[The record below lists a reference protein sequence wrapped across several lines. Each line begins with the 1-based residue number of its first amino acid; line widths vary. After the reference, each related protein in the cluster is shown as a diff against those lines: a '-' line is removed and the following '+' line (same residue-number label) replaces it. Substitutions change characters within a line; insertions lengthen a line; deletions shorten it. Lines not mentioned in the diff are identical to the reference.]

1 MDKLNIF
8 LIVLALSSILV
19 SICIVVINNYNTRK
33 TLDKLDNM
41 IELAMNGKFT
51 ETTYD
56 ESALSAIESKM
67 NNYLSSSV
75 ISSKN
80 IEFEKDKVK
89 SLISDISHQTKT
101 PISNILLYS
110 EILSE
115 NNELTESSKK
125 SVQQI
130 CNQAEKLNFLISSL
144 INASRLETNIIN
156 ITKTKNNVNDLI
168 DKVVNQ
174 LRAKAE
180 IKNININ
187 IKIDE
192 NIERKKAS
200 FDMKWTIEALHNI
213 VENAIKYT
221 HQNGYIQ
228 INTVPYEFFYRID
241 ISDNGLGIDEYEI
254 NNIFKRFYRSKEASQ
269 YEGVGIGLFLTKEI
283 IYAQGGYI
291 KVSSIVGKGTVFS
304 VFLPIEN

>member
-1 MDKLNIF
+1 MDKLNVF
-8 LIVLALSSILV
+8 LIMIALISILV
-19 SICIVVINNYNTRK
+19 SVCIVIINNYNIRK
-33 TLDKLDNM
+33 IMNKLDNM
-41 IELAMNGKFT
+41 IELATTGKFT

-56 ESALSAIESKM
+56 ESVLSAIESKM
-67 NNYLSSSV
+67 NNYLSSSF
-75 ISSKN
+75 ISSKK
-80 IEFEKDKVK
+80 IELEKDKVK

-115 NNELTESSKK
+115 SNELTESSKK
-125 SVQQI
+125 SVLQI

-156 ITKTKNNVNDLI
+156 ITKAKNSVNDLI
-168 DKVVNQ
+168 YKVVNQ
-174 LRAKAE
+174 LRTKAE
-180 IKNININ
+180 IKKIH

-192 NIERKKAS
+192 NIDNKKAS

-221 HQNGYIQ
+221 PQNGNIQ
-228 INTVPYEFFYRID
+228 ITIVPYEFFYRID
-241 ISDNGLGIDEYEI
+241 ISDNGIGIEEYEI
-254 NNIFKRFYRSKEASQ
+254 NDIFKRFYRSKRVSQ
-269 YEGVGIGLFLTKEI
+269 YEGVGIGLFLTREI
-283 IYAQGGYI
+283 IHAQGGYI
-291 KVSSIVGKGTVFS
+291 KVSSTVGKGTVFS

>member
-1 MDKLNIF
+1 MDKLNVF
-8 LIVLALSSILV
+8 LIMIALISILV
-19 SICIVVINNYNTRK
+19 SVCIVIINNYNIRK
-33 TLDKLDNM
+33 IMNKLDNM
-41 IELAMNGKFT
+41 IELATTGKFT

-56 ESALSAIESKM
+56 ESVLSAIESKM
-67 NNYLSSSV
+67 NNYLSSSF
-75 ISSKN
+75 ISSKK
-80 IEFEKDKVK
+80 IELEKDKVK

-115 NNELTESSKK
+115 SNELTESSKK
-125 SVQQI
+125 SVLQI

-156 ITKTKNNVNDLI
+156 ITKAKNSVNDLI

-174 LRAKAE
+174 LRTKAE
-180 IKNININ
+180 IKKIH

-192 NIERKKAS
+192 NIDNKKAS

-221 HQNGYIQ
+221 PQNGNIQ
-228 INTVPYEFFYRID
+228 ITIVPYEFFYRID
-241 ISDNGLGIDEYEI
+241 ISDNGIGIEEYEI
-254 NNIFKRFYRSKEASQ
+254 NDIFKRFYRSKRVSQ
-269 YEGVGIGLFLTKEI
+269 YEGVGIGLFLTREI
-283 IYAQGGYI
+283 IHAQGGYI
-291 KVSSIVGKGTVFS
+291 KVSSTVGKGTVFS

>member
-1 MDKLNIF
+1 MDKLNVF
-8 LIVLALSSILV
+8 LIMIALISILV
-19 SICIVVINNYNTRK
+19 SVCIVIINNYNIRK
-33 TLDKLDNM
+33 IMNKLDNM
-41 IELAMNGKFT
+41 IELATTGKFT

-56 ESALSAIESKM
+56 ESVLSAIESKM
-67 NNYLSSSV
+67 NNYLSSSF
-75 ISSKN
+75 ISSKK
-80 IEFEKDKVK
+80 IELEKDKVK

-115 NNELTESSKK
+115 SNELTESSKK
-125 SVQQI
+125 SVLQI

-156 ITKTKNNVNDLI
+156 IIKAKNSVNDLI

-174 LRAKAE
+174 LRTKAE
-180 IKNININ
+180 IKKIH

-192 NIERKKAS
+192 NIDNKKAS

-221 HQNGYIQ
+221 PQNGNIQ
-228 INTVPYEFFYRID
+228 ITIVPYEFFYRID
-241 ISDNGLGIDEYEI
+241 ISDNGIGIEEYEI
-254 NNIFKRFYRSKEASQ
+254 NDIFKRFYRSKRVSQ
-269 YEGVGIGLFLTKEI
+269 YEGVGIGLFLTREI
-283 IYAQGGYI
+283 IHAQGGYI
-291 KVSSIVGKGTVFS
+291 KVSSTVGKGTVFS

>member
-1 MDKLNIF
+1 MNKLNVF
-8 LIVLALSSILV
+8 LIVVASMSILV
-19 SICIVVINNYNTRK
+19 SICIVVINKYNIRK
-33 TLDKLDNM
+33 TMNKLDNM
-41 IELAMNGKFT
+41 IELAIDGKFT

-56 ESALSAIESKM
+56 ESVLSAIESKM
-67 NNYLSSSV
+67 NNYLCSSA
-75 ISSKN
+75 ISSQN
-80 IEFEKDKVK
+80 IELEKDKVK

-115 NNELTESSKK
+115 NNELTETSKK

-156 ITKTKNNVNDLI
+156 ITKTKNNVYDLI
-168 DKVVNQ
+168 DKVLNQ
-174 LRAKAE
+174 LKAKAE
-180 IKNININ
+180 IKNINIR
-187 IKIDE
+187 IDE
-192 NIERKKAS
+192 NIESKKAS

-213 VENAIKYT
+213 IENAIKYT
-221 HQNGYIQ
+221 HQNGDIQ
-228 INTVPYEFFYRID
+228 ITTVPYEFFYRID
-241 ISDNGLGIDEYEI
+241 ISDNGIGIEEYEI
-254 NNIFKRFYRSKEASQ
+254 NDIFKRFYRSKEVSQ
-269 YEGVGIGLFLTKEI
+269 YEGVGIGLFLTREI

-291 KVSSIVGKGTVFS
+291 KVSSAVGKGTVFS

>member
-1 MDKLNIF
+1 MN
-8 LIVLALSSILV
+8 
-19 SICIVVINNYNTRK
+19 
-33 TLDKLDNM
+33 KLDNM
-41 IELAMNGKFT
+41 IELATTGKFT

-56 ESALSAIESKM
+56 ESVLSAIESKM
-67 NNYLSSSV
+67 NNYLSSSF
-75 ISSKN
+75 ISSKK
-80 IEFEKDKVK
+80 IELEKDKVK

-115 NNELTESSKK
+115 SNELTESSKK
-125 SVQQI
+125 SVLQI

-156 ITKTKNNVNDLI
+156 IIKAKNSVNDLI

-174 LRAKAE
+174 LRTKAE
-180 IKNININ
+180 IKKIH

-192 NIERKKAS
+192 NIDNKKAS

-221 HQNGYIQ
+221 PQNGNIQ
-228 INTVPYEFFYRID
+228 ITIVPYEFFYRID
-241 ISDNGLGIDEYEI
+241 ISDNGIGIEEYEI
-254 NNIFKRFYRSKEASQ
+254 NDIFKRFYRSKRVSQ
-269 YEGVGIGLFLTKEI
+269 YEGVGIGLFLTREI
-283 IYAQGGYI
+283 IHAQGGYI
-291 KVSSIVGKGTVFS
+291 KVSSTVGKGTVFS

>member
-1 MDKLNIF
+1 MDKLNVF
-8 LIVLALSSILV
+8 LIMIALISILV
-19 SICIVVINNYNTRK
+19 SVCIVIINNYNIRK
-33 TLDKLDNM
+33 IMNKLDNM
-41 IELAMNGKFT
+41 IELAIIGKFT

-56 ESALSAIESKM
+56 ESVLSAIESKM
-67 NNYLSSSV
+67 NNYLSSSF
-75 ISSKN
+75 ISSKK
-80 IEFEKDKVK
+80 IELEKDKVK

-115 NNELTESSKK
+115 SNELTGSSKK
-125 SVQQI
+125 IVLQI

-156 ITKTKNNVNDLI
+156 ITKAKNSVNDLI
-168 DKVVNQ
+168 YKVVNQ
-174 LRAKAE
+174 LRTKAE
-180 IKNININ
+180 IKKIH

-192 NIERKKAS
+192 NIDNKKAS

-221 HQNGYIQ
+221 PQNGNIQ
-228 INTVPYEFFYRID
+228 ITIVPYEFFYRID
-241 ISDNGLGIDEYEI
+241 ISDNGIGIEEYEI
-254 NNIFKRFYRSKEASQ
+254 NDIFKRFYRSKRVSQ
-269 YEGVGIGLFLTKEI
+269 YEGVGIGLFLTREI
-283 IYAQGGYI
+283 IHAQGGYI
-291 KVSSIVGKGTVFS
+291 KVSSTVGKGTVFS

>member
-1 MDKLNIF
+1 MDKLNVF
-8 LIVLALSSILV
+8 LIMIALISILV
-19 SICIVVINNYNTRK
+19 SVCIVIINNYNIRK
-33 TLDKLDNM
+33 IMNKLDNM
-41 IELAMNGKFT
+41 IELATTGKFT

-56 ESALSAIESKM
+56 ESVLSAIESKM
-67 NNYLSSSV
+67 NNYLSSSF
-75 ISSKN
+75 ISSKK
-80 IEFEKDKVK
+80 IELEKDKVK

-115 NNELTESSKK
+115 SNELTESSKK
-125 SVQQI
+125 SVLQI

-156 ITKTKNNVNDLI
+156 ITKSKNSVKDLI

-174 LRAKAE
+174 LRTKAE
-180 IKNININ
+180 IKKIH

-192 NIERKKAS
+192 NIDNKKAS

-221 HQNGYIQ
+221 PQNGNIQ
-228 INTVPYEFFYRID
+228 ITIVPYEFFYRID
-241 ISDNGLGIDEYEI
+241 ISDNGIGIEEYEI
-254 NNIFKRFYRSKEASQ
+254 NDIFKRFYRSKRVSQ
-269 YEGVGIGLFLTKEI
+269 YEGVGIGLFITREI
-283 IYAQGGYI
+283 IHSQGGYI
-291 KVSSIVGKGTVFS
+291 KVSSIIGKGTVFS

>member
-51 ETTYD
+51 DTTYN
-56 ESALSAIESKM
+56 ETLLSAVESKM
-67 NNYLSSSV
+67 NNYLSASF

-80 IEFEKDKVK
+80 IELEKDKVK

-101 PISNILLYS
+101 PIANILLYS

-115 NNELTESSKK
+115 NNEFKESTKK
-125 SVQQI
+125 SIMQI

-156 ITKTKNNVNDLI
+156 ITKSKNNVNELI

-174 LRAKAE
+174 LRTKAE
-180 IKNININ
+180 TKNIN

-192 NIERKKAS
+192 NIESKKAS

-221 HQNGYIQ
+221 HQNGDIQ
-228 INTVPYEFFYRID
+228 ITTVPYEFFYRID
-241 ISDNGLGIDEYEI
+241 ISDNGIGIEEYEI
-254 NNIFKRFYRSKEASQ
+254 NDIFKRFYRSKEVSQ
-269 YEGVGIGLFLTKEI
+269 YEGVGIGLFLTREI

-291 KVSSIVGKGTVFS
+291 KVSSTVGKGTVFS

>member
-1 MDKLNIF
+1 MDKLNVF
-8 LIVLALSSILV
+8 LIMIALISILV
-19 SICIVVINNYNTRK
+19 SVCIVIINNYNIRK
-33 TLDKLDNM
+33 IMNKLDNM
-41 IELAMNGKFT
+41 IELAIIGKFT

-56 ESALSAIESKM
+56 ESVLSAIESKM
-67 NNYLSSSV
+67 NNYLSSSF
-75 ISSKN
+75 ISSKK
-80 IEFEKDKVK
+80 IELEKDKVK

-115 NNELTESSKK
+115 SNELTGSSKK
-125 SVQQI
+125 IVLQI

-156 ITKTKNNVNDLI
+156 ITKAKNSVNDLI
-168 DKVVNQ
+168 YKVVNQ
-174 LRAKAE
+174 LRTKAE
-180 IKNININ
+180 IKKIN

-192 NIERKKAS
+192 NIDNKKAS

-221 HQNGYIQ
+221 PQNGNIQ
-228 INTVPYEFFYRID
+228 ITIVPYEFFYRID
-241 ISDNGLGIDEYEI
+241 ISDNGIGIEEYEI
-254 NNIFKRFYRSKEASQ
+254 NDIFKRFYRSKRVSQ
-269 YEGVGIGLFLTKEI
+269 YEGVGIGLFLTREI
-283 IYAQGGYI
+283 IHAQGGYI
-291 KVSSIVGKGTVFS
+291 KVSSTVGKGTVFS

>member
-1 MDKLNIF
+1 MDKFNVF
-8 LIVLALSSILV
+8 LIVLALISSGI
-19 SICIVVINNYNTRK
+19 SICIVVINNYNIRK
-33 TLDKLDNM
+33 TMNKLDNM
-41 IELAMNGKFT
+41 IELAINGKFT

-56 ESALSAIESKM
+56 ESVLSAIESKM
-67 NNYLSSSV
+67 NNYLSSSS

-80 IEFEKDKVK
+80 IELEKDKVK

-115 NNELTESSKK
+115 NNELKESSKK
-125 SVQQI
+125 SVLQI

-168 DKVVNQ
+168 DKVLNQ
-174 LRAKAE
+174 LKARAE
-180 IKNININ
+180 IKNINIR
-187 IKIDE
+187 IDE
-192 NIERKKAS
+192 NIESKKAS

-213 VENAIKYT
+213 IENAIKYT
-221 HQNGYIQ
+221 HQNGDIQ
-228 INTVPYEFFYRID
+228 ITTVPYEFFYRID
-241 ISDNGLGIDEYEI
+241 ISDNGIGIEEYEI
-254 NNIFKRFYRSKEASQ
+254 NDIFKRFYRSKEVSQ
-269 YEGVGIGLFLTKEI
+269 YEGVGIGLFLTREI

-291 KVSSIVGKGTVFS
+291 KVSSAVGKGTVFS